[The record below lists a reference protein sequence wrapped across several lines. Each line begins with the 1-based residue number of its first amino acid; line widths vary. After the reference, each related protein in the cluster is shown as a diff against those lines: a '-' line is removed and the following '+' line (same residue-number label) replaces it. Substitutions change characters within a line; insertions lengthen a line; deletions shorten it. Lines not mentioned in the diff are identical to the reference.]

1 LVDATQ
7 IFLAEGS
14 VEMMGEV
21 EDRVRFR
28 LILLKSKLSKRNRKK
43 ERGEEERIDPEKK
56 FHSKLDRL

>member
-1 LVDATQ
+1 
-7 IFLAEGS
+7 

-43 ERGEEERIDPEKK
+43 ERGKRKELNIDPEKK
-56 FHSKLDRL
+56 FDSKLDRL